1 MRPLPLFVCGFD
13 SCCICTSTPSLLL
26 LMCPTHSATLVSPAV
41 NADSPAGLGAS
52 QCLAPRSH
60 SGSCHPAAA
69 PRRTAAQRRNTLRC
83 IPATPA
89 AVRGAAAAAA
99 AVHQAGFEA
108 GVGESDI
115 SPITA
120 LRALRAEASLGNM
133 AESAPHKSRTPAG
146 VGDHGDENPKLAS
159 RVNVFFSN
167 PRGTSFEWCQLQ
179 AIQRYQQ
186 PRTNATLSLAAGLSS
201 SSELCQ
207 KRISLHDAGPT
218 ECQLDNSSDS
228 RPSTA
233 QTHIVI

>member
-1 MRPLPLFVCGFD
+1 MGPLPLFVRGYD
-13 SCCICTSTPSLLL
+13 SYCICTSTPSLLL
-26 LMCPTHSATLVSPAV
+26 LMRTLDDVPDSLCYPGVTSGQEPASA
-41 NADSPAGLGAS
+41 NSPAGLGAS
-52 QCLAPRSH
+52 QCP
-60 SGSCHPAAA
+60 PAAIQDRVTPQLHHGA
-69 PRRTAAQRRNTLRC
+69 PQRSIGTPYYVRC

-89 AVRGAAAAAA
+89 AARGAAAAV
-99 AVHQAGFEA
+99 VHQAGFEA

-120 LRALRAEASLGNM
+120 PRALRAEASLGNM
-133 AESAPHKSRTPAG
+133 AESAPHKSRTPAE

-167 PRGTSFEWCQLQ
+167 PQGTSFEWFQLQ
-179 AIQRYQQ
+179 ALQRYQQ

-218 ECQLDNSSDS
+218 EWQLDNSPDS
-228 RPSTA
+228 RP
-233 QTHIVI
+233 

>member
-1 MRPLPLFVCGFD
+1 MGPLPLFVRGYD
-13 SCCICTSTPSLLL
+13 SCSICTSMPSLLL
-26 LMCPTHSATLVSPAV
+26 LMRMLDDVPDLLCYPGVTSGQEPASA
-41 NADSPAGLGAS
+41 NNPAGLGAS

-89 AVRGAAAAAA
+89 AVRGAAAAA
-99 AVHQAGFEA
+99 VHQGGFEA

-120 LRALRAEASLGNM
+120 LRALRAEASPGNM

-159 RVNVFFSN
+159 RVNLLFSN
-167 PRGTSFEWCQLQ
+167 PRGISFEWCQLQ
-179 AIQRYQQ
+179 ALQRYQL
-186 PRTNATLSLAAGLSS
+186 PRTNATLLLAAGLSS

-218 ECQLDNSSDS
+218 E
-228 RPSTA
+228 
-233 QTHIVI
+233 